1 MHKKM
6 TCVGQKSEKGYQALN
21 RWERRVCFQLLS
33 YSFKGLIMKLNF
45 KGFFKAAGL
54 FPLARMPSGCSSYAV
69 FCQNTKNQRLNLLTH
84 SLINLCHPQSYD

>member
-1 MHKKM
+1 M

-21 RWERRVCFQLLS
+21 RRERRVCFQRLS

-54 FPLARMPSGCSSYAV
+54 FPLALMLSGCISYAV
-69 FCQNTKNQRLNLLTH
+69 VCLTAKSWSGKNKSQSDNNTEL
-84 SLINLCHPQSYD
+84 SLAKESNG